1 VAIFILLIKEKK
13 SLKKIDSTEFFKFL
27 IIKAKYNVIEPYYME
42 GTTPDQLAQNV
53 IESYCLKL
61 NSTDDIYYLD
71 YYEMI

>member
-53 IESYCLKL
+53 IESYCLNL
-61 NSTDDIYYLD
+61 NSTNDIYYLD